1 MIKKIFI
8 VDCSSVIAMRVK
20 VLLELI
26 GCEVELIHFSM
37 LDMYSDIECYDLV
50 VVAHGVPI
58 ASTEGLVKQIQQERF
73 LFLAPKAENG
83 AQLSEFSKLNQVAPN
98 ATVVYPFFSNKE
110 ITSLLESLLEIGS
123 NHILQLP
130 TILLVDHI
138 PERLEKMKS
147 HLVGAH
153 IQTYTA
159 TNLDEAL
166 DVVKNKDLDI
176 LISNFSLGDITGLEI
191 FSKLKLKHPHC
202 RCLLFTSRPD
212 QVSMIEAIRQ
222 GVEDVLVKPLND
234 NVLLQSVHKLWQI
247 ELLKRHNAELVE
259 RLQDTVDA
267 LIEKDSL
274 LQVIY
279 KHTPDS
285 IMLFEKNGK
294 VIEAND
300 CLPKVI

>member
-1 MIKKIFI
+1 MIRKILI
-8 VDCSSVIAMRVK
+8 VDSSSIVAMRVK
-20 VLLELI
+20 VLLELM

-37 LDMYSDIECYDLV
+37 LDMYTNVSCYDLV
-50 VVAHGVPI
+50 VVAHGVSVSAIKTLGEKVP
-58 ASTEGLVKQIQQERF
+58 QDRF
-73 LFLAPKAENG
+73 MLLAPKAESG
-83 AQLSEFSKLNQVAPN
+83 EQLNAFSELNHVAPN

-110 ITSLLESLLEIGS
+110 ITSLLESLLEIGFD
-123 NHILQLP
+123 HILQLP

-138 PERLEKMKS
+138 PEMKS
-147 HLVGAH
+147 NLVGAH
-153 IQTYTA
+153 IKTHTA
-159 TNLDEAL
+159 TNLSEAL
-166 DVVKNKDLDI
+166 STAKNNKIDI
-176 LISNFSLGDITGLEI
+176 LISDFSLDDATGLDV
-191 FSKLKLKHPHC
+191 FSDLKRQQPDC

-212 QVSMIEAIRQ
+212 QVSMIEAIRK

-234 NVLLQSVHKLWQI
+234 NVLLQSVHKLWQT

-279 KHTPDS
+279 KHTPDP
-285 IMLFEKNGK
+285 IMLFEKNGE

-300 CLPKVI
+300 ACLKNIKQ